1 MSNDVPKSEKVLR
14 TADEI
19 APQELNSADASADSY
34 YQLLLKKCR
43 SQRALQHRGRRA
55 HKRPLENDLHCW
67 PKADIPLCRI

>member
-1 MSNDVPKSEKVLR
+1 MSNDVAKPEKVLR

-43 SQRALQHRGRRA
+43 SRRALLPASDPNVGR
-55 HKRPLENDLHCW
+55 
-67 PKADIPLCRI
+67 